1 MTELTTPDG
10 IEAAFTRSD
19 NTFLCARW
27 GRPIAPIVFGVADQ
41 TLEIVKGALEAMVG
55 AVGHQMMET
64 DPEFGAN
71 MMFFFFTQW
80 DELTAVPDMDRLV
93 PELEPLVARL
103 KEADANQYR
112 LFRFDKEGA
121 ISAVFIFVRMDA
133 HLSKMPAEDI
143 ALGQI
148 AQSLVLWSDQAF
160 VGTSILGKLPSGTTV
175 LRPDVTA
182 VLRACYDPVLP
193 AAAYDPAHALRIFA
207 RLSAVQ

>member
-1 MTELTTPDG
+1 MTDLTTPDG

-160 VGTSILGKLPSGTTV
+160 VGTSILGKLPNGMTV

-193 AAAYDPAHALRIFA
+193 AAAYDPAYALRIFA

>member
-1 MTELTTPDG
+1 MSDLTTPEG

-19 NTFLCARW
+19 GSFLCARW

-41 TLEIVKGALEAMVG
+41 TLEIVKGALEAMV
-55 AVGHQMMET
+55 ATVGHQMAET

-71 MMFFFFTQW
+71 MMFFFFNEW

-93 PELEPLVARL
+93 PELEPLVAKL

-112 LFRFDKEGA
+112 LFRFDRAGA

-133 HLSKMPAEDI
+133 HLSQMPAEDI

-148 AQSLVLWSDQAF
+148 AQSLVLWSDRAF
-160 VGTSILGKLPSGTTV
+160 VGQSILGKLPNGTTV

-182 VLRACYDPVLP
+182 VLRACYNPMLP
-193 AAAYDPAHALRIFA
+193 AMAQDASHALRIYA
-207 RLSAVQ
+207 RLGAVQ

>member
-1 MTELTTPDG
+1 MTDLTTPDG

>member
-93 PELEPLVARL
+93 PELEPLVVRL

-160 VGTSILGKLPSGTTV
+160 VGTSILGKLPNGTTV

>member
-1 MTELTTPDG
+1 MTDLTTPDG

-160 VGTSILGKLPSGTTV
+160 VGTSILGKLPNGTTV

>member
-1 MTELTTPDG
+1 MTDLTTPDG

-41 TLEIVKGALEAMVG
+41 TLEIVKGALEAMVS

-160 VGTSILGKLPSGTTV
+160 VGASILGKLPNGTTV

>member
-160 VGTSILGKLPSGTTV
+160 VGTSILGKLPNGTTV

>member
-1 MTELTTPDG
+1 MTDLTTPDG

-160 VGTSILGKLPSGTTV
+160 VGASILGKLPNGTTV

>member
-71 MMFFFFTQW
+71 MIFFFFTQW

-160 VGTSILGKLPSGTTV
+160 VGTSILGKLPNGTTV

>member
-1 MTELTTPDG
+1 MTDLTTPDG

-19 NTFLCARW
+19 DTFLCARW

-160 VGTSILGKLPSGTTV
+160 VGTSILGKLPNGTTV

-193 AAAYDPAHALRIFA
+193 AAAHDPAHALRVFA
-207 RLSAVQ
+207 RLKTVQ